1 LDLFQVLSL
10 AGTRKVLEALA
21 KRGKPTKYKQLVLA
35 VGFSTTTSRC
45 LKAMMANGIVT
56 RRILDEPYRPVEYR
70 LTMKGQK
77 LAELATQIE
86 ELSKGPPQA
95 FL

>member
-1 LDLFQVLSL
+1 L
-10 AGTRKVLEALA
+10 
-21 KRGKPTKYKQLVLA
+21 
-35 VGFSTTTSRC
+35 
-45 LKAMMANGIVT
+45 MASGIVT
-56 RRILDEPYRPVEYR
+56 RRILDEPHRPVEYV

-86 ELSKGPPQA
+86 ELSKGPPKA